1 MDTPV
6 IIIGLVLTVIV
17 ALPIYFVIKA
27 HKLDRNQ
34 INTLFAQYNQDNKYQ
49 FELIATHNRK
59 ALGMDPKK
67 KGLLFIDFNL
77 KEPYVSFQD
86 LKQSESC
93 KVATSSPQGKS
104 NTLKRVEW
112 FFMSK
117 KGTPQDNTV
126 LFHDDDRN
134 YLVPVYAQEELKLAE
149 QWQQLIQ
156 KHL

>member
-6 IIIGLVLTVIV
+6 IIIGLVLLLIV
-17 ALPIYFVIKA
+17 AFPLYFVIRA
-27 HKLDRNQ
+27 HKLDHNQ
-34 INTLFAQYNQDNKYQ
+34 IKTLFAQNSQDNKYRFQ
-49 FELIATHNRK
+49 LIAVHNRK
-59 ALGMDPKK
+59 ALGMDSKK

-104 NTLKRVEW
+104 NPLKRIEW
-112 FFMSK
+112 FFTSK
-117 KGTPQDNTV
+117 NGVIPEKSI
-126 LFHDDDRN
+126 LFHDADKH
-134 YLVPVYAQEELKLAE
+134 YIVPVYAQEELRLAQ
-149 QWQQLIQ
+149 QWQEIIQ

>member
-6 IIIGLVLTVIV
+6 IIIGLVLILIV
-17 ALPIYFVIKA
+17 AIPLYFVIRS
-27 HKLDRNQ
+27 HKVDTTQ
-34 INTLFAQYNQDNKYQ
+34 INSLFAQYNQDNNYK
-49 FELIATHNRK
+49 FELIATHSRK

-67 KGLLFIDFNL
+67 KALLFIDFNL
-77 KEPYVSFQD
+77 KEPYVSFQN

-104 NTLKRVEW
+104 NALKKIEW

-117 KGTPQDNTV
+117 SGTPQDSTV
-126 LFHDDDRN
+126 LFHDADKN
-134 YLVPVYAQEELKLAE
+134 YIVPVYAHEELKLAQ
-149 QWQQLIQ
+149 QWQELIQ

>member
-6 IIIGLVLTVIV
+6 IIIGLVLIAIV
-17 ALPIYFVIKA
+17 VFPLYFVLRA
-27 HKLDRNQ
+27 NQLDKNQ
-34 INTLFAQYNQDNKYQ
+34 IKTLFAQNSQDNKYQ

-59 ALGMDPKK
+59 ALGIDSKK

-104 NTLKRVEW
+104 NVLKKVEW

-117 KGTPQDNTV
+117 KGIPQSNTV
-126 LFHDDDRN
+126 LFHDADND
-134 YLVPVYAQEELKLAE
+134 YIVPVYAQEELKLAQ
-149 QWQQLIQ
+149 QWQEVIQ